1 MCSYIL
7 RGRPQTKKQTN
18 QDRNENISAKAMEAT
33 RERLLCRF
41 AAYETEVFQFHHL
54 YVDTFIRGREI
65 PSHHK
70 E

>member
-1 MCSYIL
+1 
-7 RGRPQTKKQTN
+7 
-18 QDRNENISAKAMEAT
+18 MEAT